1 MAAFFFWGMD
11 DATFCEMGV
20 ASEAAVPAV
29 AGRGATF
36 DTAGCSSVPGAGC
49 EWQASIRWPAVQLC
63 RRIQHTTGDLCGREP
78 GRGQCESH
86 GAGFLR
92 PSKHLPGPRGLQVC
106 AAGRYR
112 RAAVDD
118 RQHQRHPLAGQ
129 CLERL
134 GRTGA
139 VVAVSGDYSCAQI
152 TGAVCSLPTIY
163 YQTIQQS
170 GSTLPAEPKLNLIPG
185 GDISLTCADNSSNG
199 STDCTVGY
207 TAPTSTADIWF
218 TFSTCTIAQTGNTYN
233 CPSTYSGSPFPITT
247 GGSFHIGGCTAV
259 TPGPVA
265 GLFTI
270 TQNSVTSTGFSYNW
284 TQVMGNGTSGTAAGA
299 QVTCIIHF
307 DS

>member
-1 MAAFFFWGMD
+1 MRLFVKWALLLKLLCLPLLAVAQLSIPLGAPVFRALDANGKPLSGGLLYSYAAGSSTPLATYADANRGAANANPMVLDSSGRANIFLGLAVYKFVLQ
-11 DATFCEMGV
+11 DATGV
-20 ASEAAVPAV
+20 QQWTIDNINGIPSPGSV
-29 AGRGATF
+29 
-36 DTAGCSSVPGAGC
+36 SSV
-49 EWQASIRWPAVQLC
+49 
-63 RRIQHTTGDLCGREP
+63 
-78 GRGQCESH
+78 
-86 GAGFLR
+86 F
-92 PSKHLPGPRGLQVC
+92 
-106 AAGRYR
+106 
-112 RAAVDD
+112 
-118 RQHQRHPLAGQ
+118 
-129 CLERL
+129 